1 MAARRP
7 AVCYLRRMQP
17 RWKKRLLS
25 VSALLALARAGGAE
39 SAAAQACHAQPTAP
53 GDGASA
59 HAGPSKLYVAA
70 SVTTRYANFHR
81 TVGSGQVLTLIP
93 GVTVTRGPLSVY
105 GDVTLSTR
113 TFRGDV
119 ASAHGNWTFG
129 AAGTWWTSAHPKS
142 GRRVGVTLDLAGMAP
157 GGRDQL
163 LADDHWMVMPAVV
176 GHVAQRGW
184 RFDLGAMYHHSFVSG
199 DHGSDFHILNVVR
212 PMRHRGES
220 FTFGVARTVSP
231 RLTVDVSGVVNVSS
245 SLQLGSAGLAY
256 DLGDGLRATT
266 RVGMVSL
273 FSKLDPMVSL
283 ALARA
288 W

>member
-1 MAARRP
+1 MAP
-7 AVCYLRRMQP
+7 
-17 RWKKRLLS
+17 S
-25 VSALLALARAGGAE
+25 DG
-39 SAAAQACHAQPTAP
+39 AAAKA
-53 GDGASA
+53 GAS
-59 HAGPSKLYVAA
+59 KLFVAA
-70 SVTTRYANFHR
+70 SITTRYANFHR
-81 TVGSGQVLTLIP
+81 TVGSGQVLTFIP
-93 GVTVTRGPLSVY
+93 GVTVARGPLSVY

-113 TFRGDV
+113 SFRGDV

-129 AAGTWWTSAHPKS
+129 AAGTWWTASSPKS
-142 GRRVGVTLDLAGMAP
+142 GRRIGVTVDLAGMAP
-157 GGRDQL
+157 GGDDQL

-176 GHVAQRGW
+176 GHLAVNGW

-220 FTFGVARTVSP
+220 FTFGATHTVSP
-231 RLTVDVSGVVNVSS
+231 RVAVDVSGVVNVSS
-245 SLQLGSAGLAY
+245 SLQIASAGLAY
-256 DLGDGLRATT
+256 DLGGGLRATT

-273 FSKLDPMVSL
+273 FSKLDPVVSM